1 MSRSLCFTVRFLQGP
16 PATFH
21 GRGERGQPEW
31 PPSPLRLFQALVA
44 AAAGRAVD
52 RSLSATD
59 REALGWLE
67 SREPPEIHA
76 CRAVPAT
83 SRTRFYV
90 PDNSSELVVPGWKK
104 GDAGAMVK
112 RTEKDIQPMR
122 LSGDTIRYV
131 YPLKDTGCAG
141 FELLREIARSVTHL
155 GWGIDHAVCDA
166 EIIEG
171 ECGAS
176 ELERWC
182 PVATETSAALR
193 VPLPRTLEDLETR
206 HTAFLGRLGR
216 DERGNESFRPVPPL
230 RRFRMVSYQKDGEP
244 TSRPYALFELRQPDG
259 SGFRTFDPATRG
271 KVVAGMLRHAVANA
285 ARQAG
290 RDDAWIARVVLGHA
304 GEREHSAAK
313 VDRDGRPL
321 RQLAEDVVGPDRLAY
336 LPLPTIWPGK
346 DGGTPSGSAIRR
358 VLITTFGEGLE
369 DEIAWLSA
377 VLSGEDLVG
386 ENSLEPVAVLSSLGR
401 PDNVTKN
408 YVAASSTWCTVTPMV
423 LPGFDD
429 ARGYRKRMQDRSPNR
444 PRQDARGW
452 LERMETRTDRLI
464 RRALVQAGWGETLV
478 ARAEID
484 WRDTAYLPGV
494 DSKLKF
500 KPPHHLEPYPRYHV
514 RITWR
519 SSDGA
524 PIALPGPFCA
534 GGGRYFGLGL
544 FAGSTSSK

>member
-44 AAAGRAVD
+44 AAAGRAVE
-52 RSLSATD
+52 RNVSATD

-83 SRTRFYV
+83 SKTRFYV
-90 PDNSSELVVPGWKK
+90 PDNSSELVVPKWRS

-122 LSGDTIRYV
+122 LSGDTVRYV
-131 YPLKDTGCAG
+131 YVLDEEGCTGSDT
-141 FELLREIARSVTHL
+141 LREIARSMTHL

-166 EIIEG
+166 EIVEDSA
-171 ECGAS
+171 CS
-176 ELERWC
+176 SDLDRWS
-182 PVATETSAALR
+182 PVAAETATALR
-193 VPLPRTLEDLETR
+193 VPLPRTLEDLESR
-206 HTAFLGRLGR
+206 HAAFLGRLGR
-216 DERGNESFRPVPPL
+216 DDRGNESFRPVPPL
-230 RRFRMVSYQKDGEP
+230 RRFRIVSYQKDGEP
-244 TSRPYALFELRQPDG
+244 ASRPYALFELRQPDG
-259 SGFRTFDPATRG
+259 SGFRTFEPATRG

-290 RDDAWIARVVLGHA
+290 REEAWIARVVLGHA
-304 GEREHSAAK
+304 GTRELAGAK
-313 VDRDGRPL
+313 VDLEGRPSP
-321 RQLAEDVVGPDRLAY
+321 QSAEDIVGPDRLAY
-336 LPLPTIWPGK
+336 LPLPTIWPGPK
-346 DGGTPSGSAIRR
+346 GGSPRGAAIRR
-358 VLITTFGEGLE
+358 ALVTTFGDGLRQ
-369 DEIAWLSA
+369 DIAWLRA

-386 ENSLEPVAVLSSLGR
+386 EGVGEPVAVLSSLGR

-408 YVAASSTWCTVTPMV
+408 YVDPASTWCTVTPVV

-429 ARGYRKRMQDRSPNR
+429 ARGYRKRMRNRSPER

-452 LERMETRTDRLI
+452 VERMETRTDRLI

-478 ARAEID
+478 ARADIE

-494 DSKLKF
+494 DSKSKF
-500 KPPHHLEPYPRYHV
+500 NPPRHLQPYPRYHV

-519 SSDGA
+519 SPEGT
-524 PIALPGPFCA
+524 PLALPGPLCA
-534 GGGRYFGLGL
+534 GGGRFFGLGL
-544 FAGSTSSK
+544 FAGVGG